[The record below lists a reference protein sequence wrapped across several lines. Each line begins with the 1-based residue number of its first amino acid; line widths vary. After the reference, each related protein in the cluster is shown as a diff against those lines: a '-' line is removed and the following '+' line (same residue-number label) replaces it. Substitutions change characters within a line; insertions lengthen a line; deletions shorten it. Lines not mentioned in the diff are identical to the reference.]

1 MIALL
6 YNLQIR
12 ILISGTSSGWGGIT
26 KFRQI
31 FSDFD
36 CECTQAVNFVP
47 FFFQVLMYTMGR
59 PPTIKAQEDEDF
71 FCSTLY
77 IVATAAV
84 VGQISHNCEQLLA
97 IHRVEYHCVNNL
109 VRHKS
114 SPSKGRLVRRS
125 VFLQKDKKLES
136 LPKKLQREAR
146 RHIMW
151 SPIKAMD
158 VCY

>member
-1 MIALL
+1 VESQ
-6 YNLQIR
+6 NLGKFSQ
-12 ILISGTSSGWGGIT
+12 ILI
-26 KFRQI
+26 
-31 FSDFD
+31 
-36 CECTQAVNFVP
+36 VNVHKLSTLYR
-47 FFFQVLMYTMGR
+47 FFQVLMYTIGR

-84 VGQISHNCEQLLA
+84 AGQISHNCEQLLA

-125 VFLQKDKKLES
+125 VFLL
-136 LPKKLQREAR
+136 
-146 RHIMW
+146 
-151 SPIKAMD
+151 MD
-158 VCY
+158 RLGQ